1 MTNKE
6 ILEEMLKW
14 FSKRKKYVD
23 TRTRINEQDI
33 ESLELLELFSYLE
46 TRFNV
51 QFNLKELNKK
61 SYESLENLS
70 IGLSKN
76 FNNIAWTDWYAVVVN
91 IELPIFRR
99 WLEFQ
104 FDRLVLFK
112 IVDGKVLVGIQQG
125 KNSKDSLRKIK
136 EVVEKIEPY
145 K

>member
-1 MTNKE
+1 
-6 ILEEMLKW
+6 
-14 FSKRKKYVD
+14 
-23 TRTRINEQDI
+23 
-33 ESLELLELFSYLE
+33 
-46 TRFNV
+46 
-51 QFNLKELNKK
+51 LKELNKK